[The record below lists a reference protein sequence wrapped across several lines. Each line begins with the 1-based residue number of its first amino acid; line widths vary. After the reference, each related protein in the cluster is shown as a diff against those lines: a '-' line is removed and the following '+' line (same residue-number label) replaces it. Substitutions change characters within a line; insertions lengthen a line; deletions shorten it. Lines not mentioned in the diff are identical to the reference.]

1 MDGADWTE
9 QPVATQTLGAAGGGT
24 VAAVLAFRQTAALH
38 RVLRGGAPRCLGCDQ
53 QGTYEV
59 DQVRTVCIAIG
70 TRCPSQILAVARPR
84 TSSCDG
90 GSRRRWRSAIAPSA
104 PRDPVRP
111 AWRRTSARL
120 IGRVLIVGAPA
131 EMTAAKRVSNSS
143 CRRRPS
149 RRGVPSAARTTS
161 GHARTSTRPDRT
173 PATSPAP
180 SGPGRVFGI
189 RRLPPRRHGGARAG
203 RWHAA
208 SAATRARSPSRR
220 HDAAHRSS
228 MSRPLTE
235 SRTSGYWP

>member
-9 QPVATQTLGAAGGGT
+9 PPVATQTLGAAGGGT

-59 DQVRTVCIAIG
+59 DQVRTVCSAIG

-189 RRLPPRRHGGARAG
+189 RRPPPTSDRRGFAGSHEDAERRCPALGRSHRGRPATGDHDDGGLADG
-203 RWHAA
+203 
-208 SAATRARSPSRR
+208 
-220 HDAAHRSS
+220 
-228 MSRPLTE
+228 M
-235 SRTSGYWP
+235 